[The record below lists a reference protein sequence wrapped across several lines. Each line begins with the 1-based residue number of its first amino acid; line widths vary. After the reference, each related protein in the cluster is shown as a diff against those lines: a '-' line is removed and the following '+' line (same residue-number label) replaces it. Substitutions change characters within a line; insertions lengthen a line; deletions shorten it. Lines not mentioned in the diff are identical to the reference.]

1 LLFAFSRGSISFF
14 AAATSRKHT
23 NTQNAR
29 PDSADGGARRK
40 NKSDARAAPRNNY
53 RADKKMSYETDALRE
68 RKKHRRFIWLPRE
81 KQIAPHSARR
91 RQIESAAMKVNF
103 GFGSITRGPQS

>member
-1 LLFAFSRGSISFF
+1 
-14 AAATSRKHT
+14 
-23 NTQNAR
+23 
-29 PDSADGGARRK
+29 
-40 NKSDARAAPRNNY
+40 
-53 RADKKMSYETDALRE
+53 MSYETDALRE